1 MDEETKSYL
10 AAMEA
15 RLMARMNDSF
25 ERVTNRVDAVER
37 DLRDLRTE
45 HSATRELVSQLPGT
59 LLTAME
65 RPLLNRLANIEARV
79 TGLERKQPK
88 E

>member
-15 RLMARMNDSF
+15 RLMARMNDGF
-25 ERVTNRVDAVER
+25 EHVANRVDAVER

-45 HSATRELVSQLPGT
+45 HAATRELVKPASGHIIDRDR
-59 LLTAME
+59 TAD
-65 RPLLNRLANIEARV
+65 
-79 TGLERKQPK
+79 LEPSR
-88 E
+88 

>member
-15 RLMARMNDSF
+15 RLMARMNDGF
-25 ERVTNRVDAVER
+25 EHVANRVDAVER

-45 HSATRELVSQLPGT
+45 HAATREW
-59 LLTAME
+59 
-65 RPLLNRLANIEARV
+65 
-79 TGLERKQPK
+79 
-88 E
+88 

>member
-15 RLMARMNDSF
+15 HMNDGF
-25 ERVTNRVDAVER
+25 EHVANLVDAVER

-45 HSATRELVSQLPGT
+45 HSAPHELVSQLPGT
-59 LLTAME
+59 LLTA
-65 RPLLNRLANIEARV
+65 IEARV
-79 TGLERKQPK
+79 IGPECR
-88 E
+88 